1 MFREWKELFRFRKL
15 EPEDRSIVFYA
26 EDEGYWT
33 YLESLVG
40 ELTGPLG
47 ESICYVTS
55 SATDPVLETS
65 NERIR
70 PFYIGSGTARTTF
83 FASLEAK
90 VMVMTMTDLGN
101 YHMKRSK
108 HPVHYVYAFHSL
120 VSTHMSYRSR
130 SFDNYDSV
138 LCVGPHQ
145 TEEIRQ
151 TEALHGL
158 KSKVLVEA
166 GYGRLDTI
174 IRSRSG
180 ETGPD
185 PNHIRRVLV
194 APSWG
199 PNSLLETHG
208 EQLLELLLAQR
219 YLVTLRPHAMAIRL
233 RRSLLKNL
241 QARFGSDPNFSLD
254 LRPASQGTV
263 EASDLMICDW
273 GGSALEYAFGL
284 ERPVLFID
292 VPKKVFNPAYEAI
305 SCEPLE
311 VAIRSQIGA
320 VLPPEDLAQLPEL
333 VDGLCSDPGAWR
345 ERIRELRSKWVYNV
359 GASGSAGAAHVLEA
373 AGQPP
378 EPAAFPAPVGM
389 GPHSRGDV

>member
-1 MFREWKELFRFRKL
+1 MLREWKELFRFRKL

-33 YLESLVG
+33 YLESIVD

-55 SATDPVLETS
+55 STTDPVLKSS
-65 NERIR
+65 NGRIR

-101 YHMKRSK
+101 YHMKRSR

-120 VSTHMSYRSR
+120 VSTHMSYRAR

-145 TEEIRQ
+145 VEEIRQ
-151 TEALHGL
+151 TEALNCL
-158 KSKVLVEA
+158 RSKVLVEA

-174 IRSRSG
+174 IGSKSG
-180 ETGPD
+180 EFDSD
-185 PNHIRRVLV
+185 PNQVRRVLV

-199 PNSLLETHG
+199 PNSLLETYG
-208 EQLLELLLAQR
+208 ERLLEILLAER
-219 YLVTLRPHAMAIRL
+219 YQVTLRPHAMAIRV
-233 RRSLLKNL
+233 RRRLLKSL
-241 QARFGSDPNFSLD
+241 QARFGRDPNFRLD
-254 LRPASQGTV
+254 LKPASQGTV
-263 EASDLMICDW
+263 DASDLMICDW

-292 VPKKVFNPAYEAI
+292 VPKKVFNPGYEAI

-333 VDGLCSDPGAWR
+333 IEDLCADPGAWR
-345 ERIRELRSKWVYNV
+345 ERIRQLRSKWVYNV
-359 GASGSAGAAHVLEA
+359 GASGTAGAAHILEA
-373 AGQPP
+373 AGQTP
-378 EPAAFPAPVGM
+378 EPAAVPGAGREGTP
-389 GPHSRGDV
+389 